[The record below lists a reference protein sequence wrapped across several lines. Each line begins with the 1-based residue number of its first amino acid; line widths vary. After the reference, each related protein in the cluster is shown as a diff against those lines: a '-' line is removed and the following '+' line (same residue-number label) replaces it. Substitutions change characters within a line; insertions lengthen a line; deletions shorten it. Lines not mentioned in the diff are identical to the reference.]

1 MNPHYFITHCSKE
14 KSREDGD
21 MPALKRY
28 LSPHIEYVY
37 KQARISG
44 NGFLIFS
51 GKYGFLEADEPI
63 PYYDKLFLREDFEI
77 MGKKVDRQYENY
89 GFEKLTFFH
98 LDISKDAKLIV
109 YRDFIGQFACRNGIE
124 AEFKTL
130 NQG

>member
-1 MNPHYFITHCSKE
+1 
-14 KSREDGD
+14 

-37 KQARISG
+37 KQALISG

-63 PYYDKLFLREDFEI
+63 PYYDTLLSRGDFEI
-77 MGKKVDRQYENY
+77 MGKKVDGQYKKY

-98 LDISKDAKLIV
+98 LDTAKDEKLIV

-124 AEFKTL
+124 AEFKIL
-130 NQG
+130 DQY